1 LVPSKIYDEMKMSI
15 LNWPL
20 EYCAIERAPDG
31 SFQICSGQWGT
42 APVYVAE
49 AAGRLHGSWSFVD
62 LTPYASLDELNDVE
76 VVRLLTYR
84 KRYSRETLLGRI
96 FQITERSRATYDATG
111 LRFTYPAPATQ
122 VHPRE
127 IRDGID
133 VLDAYEQELE
143 HAISQRYYNPGESA
157 VELSGGMDSA
167 NIAMSLAALHHGKL
181 LACALMFGGES
192 GVQQARRRT
201 EMLKLTGFRDL
212 RVDALSWA
220 PFHPAG
226 ERMNG
231 ALLDPFTEPYHE
243 AVGMIIAE
251 MRRNGTTTVFTGDGG
266 DELVSLRGREWAALG
281 KVPGRHNTHR
291 EPPRW
296 LTSRARELLQGVDRD
311 LAPASVLNEASLLGF
326 ACRTPQFVAAG
337 LWPVSPLCSPRLIR
351 FAQQLPVK
359 WRNDK
364 RICRERLTRL
374 GLSDDVV
381 RPRLRE
387 NFTHVME
394 HGLRRHGIPLLAR
407 LLPNSVLVELG
418 YVDPGQLQAAHD
430 RVVST
435 GHVETSLYAFL
446 HLELTVRGLC
456 R

>member
-1 LVPSKIYDEMKMSI
+1 MHQRAHAERMDTGAAKVFAFSLDRTTNVRPFSWAGDRWESGQTWIRPFHHPALEQIACTDGKSSLLAVRERASGRGSERADARANPQLVPSGTYDEMKKSI

-20 EYCAIERAPDG
+20 EYCVIERAPDG
-31 SFQICSGQWGT
+31 SFQISSGQWGT

-49 AAGRLHGSWSFVD
+49 SAGRLHGSWSFVD
-62 LTPYASLDELNDVE
+62 LTPHASLDDLNDVE

-122 VHPRE
+122 VQPRE

-133 VLDAYEQELE
+133 VLDVYEQELE
-143 HAISQRYYNPGESA
+143 HAISQRSYDAGESA

-167 NIAMSLAALHHGKL
+167 NVAMSLAALHHGEV
-181 LACALMFGGES
+181 LACALMFGGAT

-212 RVDALSWA
+212 RVDALSRA

-251 MRRNGTTTVFTGDGG
+251 VRRNGTTTVFTGDGG
-266 DELVSLRGREWAALG
+266 DELVSLRGDEWAALG

-296 LTSRARELLQGVDRD
+296 LTSRARELL
-311 LAPASVLNEASLLGF
+311 
-326 ACRTPQFVAAG
+326 
-337 LWPVSPLCSPRLIR
+337 
-351 FAQQLPVK
+351 
-359 WRNDK
+359 
-364 RICRERLTRL
+364 
-374 GLSDDVV
+374 
-381 RPRLRE
+381 
-387 NFTHVME
+387 
-394 HGLRRHGIPLLAR
+394 
-407 LLPNSVLVELG
+407 
-418 YVDPGQLQAAHD
+418 
-430 RVVST
+430 
-435 GHVETSLYAFL
+435 
-446 HLELTVRGLC
+446 
-456 R
+456 